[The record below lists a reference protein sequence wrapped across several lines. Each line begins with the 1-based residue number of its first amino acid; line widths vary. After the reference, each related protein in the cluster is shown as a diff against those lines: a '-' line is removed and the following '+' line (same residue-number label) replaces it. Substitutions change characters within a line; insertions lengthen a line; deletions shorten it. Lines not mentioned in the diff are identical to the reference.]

1 MLDLHVLKIIACL
14 IVRIVLFLDPSSF
27 TIHSIQETPV
37 LEEVLM
43 EIFSC
48 LFDTFL
54 TGACDFLLI

>member
-14 IVRIVLFLDPSSF
+14 IVRIVLFLDLSSF
-27 TIHSIQETPV
+27 AIHSILETPV

-43 EIFSC
+43 EILSC

-54 TGACDFLLI
+54 TSACDFLLI